1 MSELTATKT
10 IPRSFMIIGIVAI
23 VWNLLGVMSYLMSVM
38 MSPEALAA
46 MPEEQRAL
54 YNDIPALVTSA
65 YAIAVFGGLLGSVLL
80 VLKKA
85 LAVPVLAV
93 SLIGI
98 LVQMLYT
105 LVLSDVIAVQG
116 PASMIFPIIVIIIG
130 ALLVWYANSAK
141 AKGWIK

>member
-1 MSELTATKT
+1 MTELTASKT

-38 MSPEALAA
+38 MSPETLAA

-54 YNDIPALVTSA
+54 YNDIPSWVTSA

-80 VLKKA
+80 VMKKA
-85 LAVPVLAV
+85 LALPVLIV
-93 SLIGI
+93 SLVGI

-116 PASMIFPIIVIIIG
+116 AASVIFPLIVIAIG
-130 ALLVWYANSAK
+130 IFLVWYANSAK
-141 AKGWIK
+141 AKGWLK